1 MIQALRDT
9 LSGRSTATRKTMAST
24 QRATAIAITAVMLL
38 LAVIETAKAEPSHT
52 HHQIAQGS
60 AAIGGPLSHPSS
72 LGASG
77 HLDVRIRSH
86 IKDADENC
94 LRIDDHPT
102 THAQA
107 QLDVALQSIR
117 QSDLGQWLIQIA
129 KARDVV
135 VCIDHETTLEAHYRS
150 YLGLLGLNSRLDAAG
165 KIVFLAH
172 ELAHVP
178 QHPRF
183 SNNRNFSPRD
193 MLLLQRA
200 REAAAEAVATRVLW
214 QLRQQGLETPWQRK
228 LTTAYHD
235 IARAFE
241 ASFTYAPGSPD
252 ELAATRRAFL
262 RWFEADWRLDTY
274 DDLMIATLARIAQ
287 DSIGLVPASR
297 RLSDPYLQGIA
308 HYGFD
313 NFLQDGDGQRLID
326 HFENRGLS
334 PERRAKLETI
344 LLTAEDAGPSN
355 HRPDM
360 VKRETLSAI
369 SPETPVTIE

>member
-1 MIQALRDT
+1 M
-9 LSGRSTATRKTMAST
+9 TRIVAIG
-24 QRATAIAITAVMLL
+24 AIAFMLWL
-38 LAVIETAKAEPSHT
+38 TGDETGTAEPSHT
-52 HHQIAQGS
+52 YQQIDLQPAQGS
-60 AAIGGPLSHPSS
+60 AAIGRPQSPLSS
-72 LGASG
+72 LHAPRY
-77 HLDVRIRSH
+77 LDVRIRSH
-86 IKDADENC
+86 IKDADQNC
-94 LRIDDHPT
+94 LRIDDRPAT
-102 THAQA
+102 RAQA
-107 QLDVALQSIR
+107 QLDAALQSVR
-117 QSDLGQWLIQIA
+117 QSELGQWLVQIA

-135 VCIDHETTLEAHYRS
+135 VCVDHETTLEAHYRS

-193 MLLLQRA
+193 MLLLQRT

-214 QLRQQGLETPWQRK
+214 QLREQGLETPWQRK

-241 ASFTYAPGSPD
+241 ASVTYAPESTG
-252 ELAATRRAFL
+252 ELEATRRAFL
-262 RWFEADWRLDTY
+262 QWFEADWRLDTY
-274 DDLMIATLARIAQ
+274 DDLMMTTLARIAQ

-313 NFLQDGDGQRLID
+313 NFLQEGDGQRLID
-326 HFENRGLS
+326 HFQNRGLS

-344 LLTAEDAGPSN
+344 LFMAEDMGPSD

-369 SPETPVTIE
+369 NPEISVTVE